1 MYQCC
6 RPLSCYGRR
15 DTLFSYSSFS
25 TTSPS
30 CLPCLLIRP
39 RAYSPLPSSFFLLHQ
54 VMSGSGD
61 PEDYPQTPRPSD
73 SARSHMASHMA
84 LGFLFLGGCR
94 SAAPSQYFLY
104 TPDNIIPWCI
114 GVLFAMNVFFL
125 AIQSRLFFSSSPDYA
140 HSLLHLFLPLTFLTP
155 NSLSS
160 LSSLSFITLL
170 VSLLLLFLFFSLLQ
184 LLSQSQQ
191 QGDSMSLLSRLSP
204 PQ

>member
-1 MYQCC
+1 MVQEIL
-6 RPLSCYGRR
+6 RIIRR
-15 DTLFSYSSFS
+15 
-25 TTSPS
+25 
-30 CLPCLLIRP
+30 
-39 RAYSPLPSSFFLLHQ
+39 LH
-54 VMSGSGD
+54 
-61 PEDYPQTPRPSD
+61 
-73 SARSHMASHMA
+73 ARVASHMA

-125 AIQSRLFFSSSPDYA
+125 AIQSRLFSSSSPDYA

-170 VSLLLLFLFFSLLQ
+170 VSLLPLFLFFSLLR

-191 QGDSMSLLSRLSP
+191 QAIACLYSAVFPLLNRSLNHRRSLPSP
-204 PQ
+204 GPPTSLRPRRRAEGTSHARCRS